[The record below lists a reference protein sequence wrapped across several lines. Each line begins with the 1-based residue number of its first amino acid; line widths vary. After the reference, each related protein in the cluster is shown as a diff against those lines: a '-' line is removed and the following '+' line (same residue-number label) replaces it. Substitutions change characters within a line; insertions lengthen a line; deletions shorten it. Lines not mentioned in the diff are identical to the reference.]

1 MQTQTPS
8 LVAVNTPTLPTPTP
22 TPPPTQLPSG
32 AHTPTLPT
40 PTQKIRRR
48 SQVLAHFSI
57 SASTLY
63 RWIERDG
70 FPRPIQLGGHSV
82 GWVETEIQAWLSNRP
97 RMGASSA

>member
-1 MQTQTPS
+1 MT
-8 LVAVNTPTLPTPTP
+8 TPTP
-22 TPPPTQLPSG
+22 L
-32 AHTPTLPT
+32 HTPAVNMPMLPT

-48 SQVLAHFSI
+48 SQVLMHFGI